1 MGKNIEVELFLYIV
15 KTTDNHDNHDRIY
28 DIDKD

>member
-15 KTTDNHDNHDRIY
+15 KTTDNRGNHDRIY
-28 DIDKD
+28 DLDKD